1 MNRVVGVILLVIFI
15 CSASLGISLLNA
27 QTAITL
33 QVSAEWNRT
42 YDLIEMAIASMTVA
56 NRSLTYAVDRDL
68 NTTIIA
74 TAQNTYQ
81 EGVDLLSAANTSLYT
96 LSSSPTSS
104 NALGNHTI
112 IRQQA
117 LNAMKL
123 FKTTIEQLNSV
134 WIDLPVF
141 TAYRSLTDTVRRLE
155 TYLANVVTLISH
167 TKIAFPH
174 YNYTNIDTQIHEVEV
189 RLTWAKQNVTALL
202 LNTAHYEV
210 EQLNRTLNAIT
221 EEIHD
226 IAAAFDVKKERILR
240 FINGSLNDLKQTFLN
255 LAQEKGQDVTQEEA
269 QITMAVETAKQ
280 QLIMGDT
287 EEAFKA
293 VRNAYQLLIL
303 YTNQLSTQTLP

>member
-1 MNRVVGVILLVIFI
+1 MNRLVRGILLVIFI
-15 CSASLGISLLNA
+15 GSASLGISLLNA
-27 QTAITL
+27 QSTITL
-33 QVSAEWNRT
+33 QVAAEWNRT
-42 YDLIEMAIASMTVA
+42 HDLIEMAIASMTVA
-56 NRSLTYAVDRDL
+56 NRCLTYAVEHDL

-81 EGVDLLSAANTSLYT
+81 EGVDLLSAANASFYT
-96 LSSSPTSS
+96 LSSQPTPS

-112 IRQQA
+112 IRQLA
-117 LNAMKL
+117 LNAMNR
-123 FKTTIEQLNSV
+123 FKTTIEQLNSL
-134 WIDLPVF
+134 WKDLPVF

-155 TYLANVVTLISH
+155 AYLANVVTIVNH

-174 YNYTNIDTQIHEVEV
+174 YNYTDIDSKINEVKV
-189 RLTWAKQNVTALL
+189 HLTWAKQNVTALL
-202 LNTAHYEV
+202 LDTAYYEV
-210 EQLNRTLNAIT
+210 GHLNRTLNAIT
-221 EEIHD
+221 EELHD

-240 FINGSLNDLKQTFLN
+240 FINGSLTDLKQTFLN

-269 QITMAVETAKQ
+269 QITMTIETAKQ

-293 VRNAYQLLIL
+293 VRDAYRLLIL